1 MKMKNY
7 LLRKA
12 LFLLPLIL
20 GVSFLVYVA
29 IDFVPGDPVQIM
41 LGVEATEE
49 LEAQLRAR
57 YGLDQPLLVRYSL
70 WVFRLARGDMGVSIV
85 TGIPVI
91 EELSRRGWVTLQ
103 LTLLSIFFSLLIAI
117 PTGVIAAAK
126 QNTFVDFIT
135 RIAVLSGIS
144 LPGFA
149 VGILLILFV
158 SRVLGWLPPI
168 GFVNLWENLFLS
180 LQILLLPVIS
190 LGFYLSASVSRM
202 TRSAMLE
209 VLRQDYIR
217 TAHAKGLHT
226 TKVIY
231 RHALQNA
238 MIPVLTLVGM
248 QIGYL
253 FGGAVII
260 EEVFSLPGVGR
271 LLLTAIYRRDY
282 PVVMACVLLMAFV
295 FALMNTLVDV
305 MYGFLDPRIKY
316 Q

>member
-1 MKMKNY
+1 MKSY
-7 LLRKA
+7 LLRKI
-12 LFLLPLIL
+12 LFLIPMLI
-20 GVSFLVYVA
+20 GVSFFVYVA

-41 LGVEATEE
+41 LGIEATEE
-49 LEAQLRAR
+49 LRAQLRAQ
-57 YGLDQPLLVRYSL
+57 YGLDEPLFVRYTL
-70 WVFRLARGDMGVSIV
+70 WLFHLVKGDMGVSMT

-91 EELSRRGWVTLQ
+91 EELSRRVGVTLQ
-103 LTLLSIFFSLLIAI
+103 LTLLSILFSLLLAI
-117 PTGVIAAAK
+117 PTGIIAAAK
-126 QNTFVDFIT
+126 QNTFIDFIT
-135 RIAVLSGIS
+135 RIGVLSGIS

-158 SRVLGWLPPI
+158 SRVLGWIPPV
-168 GFVNLWENLFLS
+168 GFVNLWDNFFLS

-190 LGFYLSASVSRM
+190 LGLYLSASVSRM
-202 TRSAMLE
+202 TRSSMLE

-217 TAHAKGLHT
+217 TAHAKGLHSMR
-226 TKVIY
+226 VIY

-271 LLLTAIYRRDY
+271 LLLTGIYRRDY

-305 MYGFLDPRIKY
+305 LYGFLDPRIKY

>member
-1 MKMKNY
+1 
-7 LLRKA
+7 
-12 LFLLPLIL
+12 
-20 GVSFLVYVA
+20 
-29 IDFVPGDPVQIM
+29 M
-41 LGVEATEE
+41 LGVETTEE
-49 LEAQLRAR
+49 LAAQLRAR
-57 YGLDQPLLVRYSL
+57 YGLDEPLLVRYSL
-70 WVFRLARGDMGVSIV
+70 WLFHLVRGDMGVSII
-85 TGIPVI
+85 TGIPVT
-91 EELSRRGWVTLQ
+91 EELSRRVGVTLQ
-103 LTLLSIFFSLLIAI
+103 LTLLSILFSLLIAI
-117 PTGVIAAAK
+117 PTGIIAAAR
-126 QNTFVDFIT
+126 QNTIIDSIT
-135 RIAVLSGIS
+135 RIAVLGGIS

-149 VGILLILFV
+149 IGILLILFV
-158 SRVLGWLPPI
+158 SRILNWLPPV
-168 GFVNLWENLFLS
+168 GFVNLWDKPFIS

-217 TAHAKGLHT
+217 TAHAKGLHRT
-226 TKVIY
+226 RVIY
-231 RHALQNA
+231 RHAFQNA

-271 LLLTAIYRRDY
+271 LLLTGIYRRDY